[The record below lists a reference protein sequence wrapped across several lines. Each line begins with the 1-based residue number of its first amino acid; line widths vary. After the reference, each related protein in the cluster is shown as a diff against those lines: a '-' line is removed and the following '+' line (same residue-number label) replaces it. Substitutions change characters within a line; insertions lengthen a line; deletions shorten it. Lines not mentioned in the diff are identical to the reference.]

1 MSEVKRYGHISYLV
15 EATPSILALYPSMS
29 VYVMAS
35 DYDAAIARLE
45 TAERL
50 LHTASIRLARWLDQ
64 DDDPR
69 KQIIA
74 FLSGDEAP
82 SSAEQSQAQKPCAA
96 CDGWGTIST
105 GIDEAPSTNC
115 KKCDGTGKGGDQ

>member
-15 EATPSILALYPSMS
+15 EATPTMRALYPSMS
-29 VYVMAS
+29 MYVMAA

-50 LHTASIRLARWLDQ
+50 LHTASIRMARWLNQ
-64 DDDPR
+64 DDDQR

-74 FLSGDEAP
+74 FLSGNQMTDSTEKP
-82 SSAEQSQAQKPCAA
+82 QAQKVCAD
-96 CDGWGTIST
+96 CEGWGTIST

-115 KKCDGTGKGGDQ
+115 NKCAGTGKVTP